1 MMHNKKL
8 LVCLI
13 AVAGFCGAHLAHAEQ
28 LLMPALDA
36 NGSTLALLLCGFA
49 GLLKARRGVA

>member
-1 MMHNKKL
+1 MHNKKL
-8 LVCLI
+8 LMALI
-13 AVAGFCGAHLAHAEQ
+13 SMAGLCGAHLAQAEQ

-36 NGSTLALLLCGFA
+36 NGSTLALLLCGFV